1 MNLNIALLAL
11 SQASMM
17 TVISLVLSSS
27 ALIGLQLSSPDLA
40 TLPLAVQYLAT
51 MILLYPIARLM
62 ERYGRKLIFLIG
74 ALFGAIGLSIAAIG
88 INFGSFMLF
97 ALAGFLIG
105 IFNAVGQYYRFA
117 AAEAVPGNSKSI
129 AISLTL
135 TGGILAAI
143 AGPILAR
150 YTKNIL
156 QPTFLASFISLI
168 VVALLGAFFA
178 SRMTL
183 ARVSK
188 EDNAGSKRSL
198 YELGRNPR
206 FLLAVSGG
214 VIGYSIMNLLMCATP
229 LAMLCAQLDFSQTA
243 TVIQWHIVAM
253 FAPSLFTGILIRKIG
268 VYVVML
274 LGCMAILLGV
284 VVAINGDEL
293 VYFEL
298 ALIFLGVGWNFL
310 YIGST
315 TLLTETYRPIEK
327 SLVQSFNDTL
337 VFLSVTIATFFSAR
351 LVNNFGWEAI
361 NIYASIPI
369 ILLALGIIFI
379 MRSNRISLR
388 LD

>member
-188 EDNAGSKRSL
+188 EDDAGSKRSL

-268 VYVVML
+268 AYVVML
-274 LGCMAILLGV
+274 FGCMAIFLGV

-379 MRSNRISLR
+379 MRSNSISLR

>member
-188 EDNAGSKRSL
+188 EDDAGSKRSL

>member
-188 EDNAGSKRSL
+188 EDDAGSKRSL

-379 MRSNRISLR
+379 MRSNSISLR

>member
-62 ERYGRKLIFLIG
+62 ERYGRKLIFLMG

-168 VVALLGAFFA
+168 VVALLGAFVA

-188 EDNAGSKRSL
+188 EDDAGSKRSL
-198 YELGRNPR
+198 YELARNPR

-229 LAMLCAQLDFSQTA
+229 LAMLCAHLDFSQTA

-379 MRSNRISLR
+379 MRSNRIGLR

>member
-284 VVAINGDEL
+284 VVAINGHEL

-379 MRSNRISLR
+379 MCSNRIGLSL
-388 LD
+388 D

>member
-284 VVAINGDEL
+284 VVAINGHEL

-379 MRSNRISLR
+379 MWSNRIGLSL
-388 LD
+388 D

>member
-150 YTKNIL
+150 HTKNIL

-188 EDNAGSKRSL
+188 EDDAGSKRSL
-198 YELGRNPR
+198 YELARNPR

-229 LAMLCAQLDFSQTA
+229 LAMLCALLDFSQTA